1 MKKTVVTEVMIYL
14 YFSICL
20 NAAELITIE
29 LTVTFY
35 CCLCIRCLRI
45 YNMVMF
51 SFHIHSYNS
60 LSLIILRFYYIIFIL
75 LHRVTHTQLLKYYA
89 LIFLTLAVLIFH
101 WGSIFP
107 SFDTK
112 DRLHVVMLYR
122 MFGQDFGN
130 AFSLWKCIYF
140 ICKDVC

>member
-35 CCLCIRCLRI
+35 CCLCIWCVRI

-75 LHRVTHTQLLKYYA
+75 LYRVTHTQLLNYYYYA
-89 LIFLTLAVLIFH
+89 FIFIIVVLIFH
-101 WGSIFP
+101 
-107 SFDTK
+107 
-112 DRLHVVMLYR
+112 
-122 MFGQDFGN
+122 
-130 AFSLWKCIYF
+130 
-140 ICKDVC
+140 